1 MAENKTEFLITARD
15 LTKEAFASVNSG
27 LGKIGSALGSVQ
39 SAIIGAVGI
48 GGMGALIKSSMDASD
63 ALAKASDRLGITTE
77 ALAGLHYAGDLAGVS
92 AEQLNTGL
100 GKMSKTLA
108 EAAGGSEQANEAF
121 RALGLSS
128 KELAQVPAD
137 QAFMRIS
144 DALMDVDNNMQRLKL
159 TQDIFGRGA
168 TDIINLMAEGS
179 NGMKAAAAEAKALGL
194 ALSRVD
200 AAKIEIANDSFTRIK
215 GVFSGIG
222 NTIAVQLS
230 PYIQAVGD
238 WLVKSSVE
246 ADGFKSHFSVA
257 METSI
262 RWVGYLADVFHG
274 LHVVWKILETTWAEF
289 SFIVVG
295 GIAEIDRVISELT
308 AKVPGLGKVVKPSED
323 LQQAA
328 MAAALAVE
336 NANEQLDRL
345 IMERRPSESL
355 ADFIKQIEEANNKLA
370 AATAAKGAGMAGTG
384 GIDAAP
390 GIGDKEAE
398 QTAKYMAELQKQLQA
413 LYDSTAPKLEALGME
428 QAQKQALL
436 DEGFYNGLT
445 SEQLYYEQ
453 SAALHQQYQDKLTAA
468 ALQGASVRDQ
478 KDAAAQAANNKMW
491 ASGQT
496 GKLEVLGGVLGG
508 MANLMQ
514 SSNKKQFEIGKKA
527 AMGEALI
534 ATYTSA
540 MSAYKALA
548 GIPYVGP
555 ALGAVAAAAAVAF
568 GMSNVQRIRSQQFG
582 GGGAGGGSVP
592 TFNASPNTGL
602 PTADSSNLAA
612 PTLPQSAQ
620 ASAQPRNVN
629 ITIESE
635 SGVFSADW
643 IRDSL
648 IPSINEATGDGVN
661 LMVSR

>member
-48 GGMGALIKSSMDASD
+48 GGMGALIKSSMDTSD

-92 AEQLNTGL
+92 ADSLNTGL

-108 EAAGGSEQANEAF
+108 EAAGGSKQADEAF

-128 KELAQVPAD
+128 QQLSQMPAD

-144 DALMDVDNNMQRLKL
+144 DALMNVDNNMQRLNL
-159 TQDIFGRGA
+159 TQDIFGKGS

-179 NGMKAAAAEAKALGL
+179 EGMAAATREAKALGL

-200 AAKIEIANDSFTRIK
+200 AAKIEIANDQFTRIK
-215 GVFSGIG
+215 GVFAGIG

-246 ADGFKSHFSVA
+246 ADGFRSHIQIA
-257 METSI
+257 MESAAKA
-262 RWVGYLADVFHG
+262 VGFLADMFRG
-274 LHVVWKILETTWAEF
+274 LHVVWKLLEQGWYELQNV
-289 SFIVVG
+289 IIQ
-295 GIAEIDRVISELT
+295 GIAKLNAGLASMASLLPGIEI
-308 AKVPGLGKVVKPSED
+308 KPNSN
-323 LQQAA
+323 LQQWAADSSAGIEKTRAELEALAMAQMPSAGIEEFFAKIKQINAEAATA
-328 MAAALAVE
+328 MAA
-336 NANEQLDRL
+336 
-345 IMERRPSESL
+345 
-355 ADFIKQIEEANNKLA
+355 
-370 AATAAKGAGMAGTG
+370 KGSSMAGTG
-384 GIDAAP
+384 GIDQAP

-413 LYDSTAPKLEALGME
+413 LYDSTAPKIEVLGME

-540 MSAYKALA
+540 VSAFKALA

-555 ALGAVAAAAAVAF
+555 VLGAVAAAAAIGF
-568 GMSNVQRIRSQQFG
+568 GLSNVARIRSQKFG

-602 PTADSSNLAA
+602 PDASESSPVA
-612 PTLPQSAQ
+612 PSLPQSAQ
-620 ASAQPRNVN
+620 VSSQPRNVN
-629 ITIESE
+629 VTIESV
-635 SGVFSADW
+635 SGMMSAEYV
-643 IRDSL
+643 RDVL
-648 IPSINEATGDGVN
+648 IPSINDAVGDGVN
-661 LMVSR
+661 LRTTMA